1 MCDPVTA
8 GVATFASGA
17 MGAVGQHQ
25 SQQSAYQDQ
34 LSAVNRSN
42 NQMAREWDY
51 TLKERDRDWS
61 NQLTIWNAK
70 KAEYAQTLD
79 ENYTAAHRAFES
91 EQVRLNEAY
100 QSAAFG
106 QQDMLAQLVGA
117 RGANAARGVSGRS
130 VGKADQAILASFGRN
145 NAIMAENLTSA
156 RNQMI
161 RSNMETSRQMD
172 AANMRAWRQVQF
184 APQPTTNPVTPMLN
198 QAPRNPGSSGLWMGL
213 GQAALSGFGT
223 YASMKAP
230 AAGSG
235 GGSSW
240 GYGQSGGKQTFGS
253 DLFKPNT
260 SFGGSSWNF
269 NTSPMKWNPN
279 NTFGIGLP

>member
-17 MGAVGQHQ
+17 LGAVGQH
-25 SQQSAYQDQ
+25 SQQQAAYQDQ
-34 LSAVNRSN
+34 LAATERSN
-42 NQMAREWDY
+42 RQAAREWEY

-79 ENYTAAHRAFES
+79 ENYGAAQRAYES
-91 EQVRLNEAY
+91 EQIRLNEAY
-100 QSAAFG
+100 ASAAFA
-106 QQDMLAQLVGA
+106 QQDQLAQMIGA
-117 RGANAARGVSGRS
+117 RGSNAARGVSGRS
-130 VGKADQAILASFGRN
+130 VGRADTAILGAFGRS
-145 NAIMAENLTSA
+145 NALIAQNLTSA

-161 RSNMETSRQMD
+161 RSNYDTSREHD

-184 APQPTTNPVTPMLN
+184 APQPTTAPVAPMLN

-230 AAGSG
+230 KAFTGNTPNPYSDFRGNIPSYSSGFQSISGSPLPKTNW
-235 GGSSW
+235 SS
-240 GYGQSGGKQTFGS
+240 
-253 DLFKPNT
+253 
-260 SFGGSSWNF
+260 SFNW
-269 NTSPMKWNPN
+269 TN
-279 NTFGIGLP
+279 NTFGIR